1 MNFVIKRHSNHY
13 YCNCRQIINGI
24 YFIQIGS
31 IIICGL
37 LGQWRVYYT
46 HTTTQLYYFP
56 HTYIYIYIYGTRIRS
71 CVIQK
76 LFIKAFWRGKV
87 SKNILAIR
95 SEKDCQPNDYM
106 KIAQFDASG
115 RIFSKQSYC
124 FCLIEYFPAFWQ
136 TENWL

>member
-56 HTYIYIYIYGTRIRS
+56 HTYMERVFAR
-71 CVIQK
+71 
-76 LFIKAFWRGKV
+76 V
-87 SKNILAIR
+87 SFKNYSL
-95 SEKDCQPNDYM
+95 KH
-106 KIAQFDASG
+106 FDAEKLV
-115 RIFSKQSYC
+115 RIFSLFDPKRIVS
-124 FCLIEYFPAFWQ
+124 Q
-136 TENWL
+136 TIT